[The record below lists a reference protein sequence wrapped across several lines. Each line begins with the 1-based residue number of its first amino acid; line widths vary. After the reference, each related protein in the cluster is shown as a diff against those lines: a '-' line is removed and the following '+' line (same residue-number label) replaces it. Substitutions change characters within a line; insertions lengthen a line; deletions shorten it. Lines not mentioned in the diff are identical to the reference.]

1 MDLQCPTSRNR
12 VTRFKRLCD
21 MIYTGLDKDKCQRRG
36 DLYKKD
42 GAFFIVTDL
51 KDNNGMR
58 MIFEVDP
65 WTIECVSL

>member
-1 MDLQCPTSRNR
+1 
-12 VTRFKRLCD
+12 
-21 MIYTGLDKDKCQRRG
+21 MIYIGLDKDKCQRRG

-51 KDNNGMR
+51 KDDNGMR
-58 MIFEVDP
+58 MIFEIDP

>member
-1 MDLQCPTSRNR
+1 
-12 VTRFKRLCD
+12 

-42 GAFFIVTDL
+42 GSFFIVTDL
-51 KDNNGMR
+51 KDDNGMR